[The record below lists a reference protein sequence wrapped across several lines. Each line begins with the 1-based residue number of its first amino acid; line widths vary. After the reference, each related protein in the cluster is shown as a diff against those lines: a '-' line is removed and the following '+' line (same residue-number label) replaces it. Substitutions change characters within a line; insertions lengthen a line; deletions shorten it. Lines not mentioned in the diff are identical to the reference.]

1 MSNAKEVANLCKSG
15 VKGYNEMNGRIYE
28 TSGAGPTLRA
38 NSGGHNEIKILEP
51 HACAMRGR
59 NPDNPSDRTRGCPT
73 KQRIEIGG
81 TVSNTLT
88 TVQKDAMVIEP
99 SFRVRKLTPKENWRL
114 MGFDDADFY
123 RAKYGREIP
132 TELAARIDDRSLNK
146 EEWKN
151 LWRHMR
157 REQMSNSQLYKQ
169 AGNSIVVNVL
179 MAIFKEML

>member
-51 HACAMRGR
+51 
-59 NPDNPSDRTRGCPT
+59 N
-73 KQRIEIGG
+73 
-81 TVSNTLT
+81 
-88 TVQKDAMVIEP
+88 
-99 SFRVRKLTPKENWRL
+99 FRVRKLTPKENWRL

-132 TELAARIDDRSLNK
+132 TELAIRIDDRSLNK
-146 EEWKN
+146 EEWKT

>member
-1 MSNAKEVANLCKSG
+1 MNNAKEVANLCKSG
-15 VKGYNEMNGRIYE
+15 VKGYNEMNGRVYE
-28 TSGAGPTLRA
+28 TSGACPTIRA

-51 HACAMRGR
+51 
-59 NPDNPSDRTRGCPT
+59 
-73 KQRIEIGG
+73 
-81 TVSNTLT
+81 LL
-88 TVQKDAMVIEP
+88 
-99 SFRVRKLTPKENWRL
+99 RVRKLTPKENWRL

-132 TELAARIDDRSLNK
+132 TELATRIDDRSLNK
-146 EEWKN
+146 EEWKT

-179 MAIFKEML
+179 MAIFGEML

>member
-51 HACAMRGR
+51 
-59 NPDNPSDRTRGCPT
+59 N
-73 KQRIEIGG
+73 
-81 TVSNTLT
+81 
-88 TVQKDAMVIEP
+88 
-99 SFRVRKLTPKENWRL
+99 FRVRKLTPKENWRL

-123 RAKYGREIP
+123 RAKYGPEIP
-132 TELAARIDDRSLNK
+132 TDLAERIESRDLTRD
-146 EEWKN
+146 EWKR
-151 LWRHMR
+151 LWRYMR
-157 REQMSNSQLYKQ
+157 HEQMSNRQLYKQ